1 MVVVRFFMFTGG
13 EMIPNLTIEYF
24 SNGLVQPPTRVYWIL
39 FILFFLAL
47 FGHEVMKDS
56 LKLNNNEE

>member
-24 SNGLVQPPTRVYWIL
+24 SNGLVPPPTRVYWIL
-39 FILFFLAL
+39 LFFFAL

-56 LKLNNNEE
+56 LKLNNNEEK